1 MYKVIKSFVDLQD
14 NRYRYL
20 VGDTYPHKGKKVS
33 SERIAELSS
42 TKNKRGIKLIE
53 KTPEK
58 KTSNNKS
65 SESKRST
72 RSKKKQE

>member
-1 MYKVIKSFVDLQD
+1 MYKVIKNFVDLQD

-20 VGDTYPHKGKKVS
+20 VGDTYPRKGVKVS
-33 SERIAELSS
+33 EDRVAELSS
-42 TKNKRGIKLIE
+42 TKNKRGVKLIE

-58 KTSNNKS
+58 KTSSKKS